1 MLGERYVREKDDE
14 IIILRIIKI
23 KNENDVVVKDDNGN
37 VFPTTMN
44 VLKTKYSL
52 LNPDGFLSF
61 NIVYIDGGL
70 NGRFDDVIITLHT
83 RKDMES
89 ESKIPTVICRQN
101 INDLHAAQL
110 KIERQGTNKDFYG
123 MSISRETCPED
134 VKFETI
140 LSCDGLVK
148 SVPVAV
154 YVDDTFEDIM
164 SVIKVKEFDKIL
176 ESIFVDHVRRECN
189 NNQSSG
195 LIYNKMINLPTI
207 DGFVKT
213 LRELLVMNNFMY
225 DFYRTFD
232 IIPLKDINISIDMN
246 KTEDTALLIRVLESF
261 LNVKFTSF
269 QMIRFGKDINLSRLA
284 YSYQLIANEKEEVY
298 LVLYTHEPRDIDDIT
313 AEMEAKVSY
322 KYLNACYNKYL

>member
-23 KNENDVVVKDDNGN
+23 KNENDVVVKDDHGN
-37 VFPTTMN
+37 TFPTTMN
-44 VLKTKYSL
+44 VLRNKYSL

-70 NGRFDDVIITLHT
+70 NGRFDDVIVTLHT

-110 KIERQGTNKDFYG
+110 KIEKQGTNKDFYG
-123 MSISRETCPED
+123 MSISKETCPED
-134 VKFETI
+134 VKFESI

-164 SVIKVKEFDKIL
+164 SVIKVKEFDNIL

-195 LIYNKMINLPTI
+195 LIYNKMISLPTI

-232 IIPLKDINISIDMN
+232 IIPLKNINITTGMS
-246 KTEDTALLIRVLESF
+246 KEDIVLLMKVLGSF
-261 LNVKFTSF
+261 LNVNLTSF
-269 QMIRFGKDINLSRLA
+269 RMIRFGKDIDLSRLKT
-284 YSYQLIANEKEEVY
+284 SYQLIANEKEEIY
-298 LVLYTHEPRDIDDIT
+298 LVLYTHEPRNIDDIS
-313 AEMEAKVSY
+313 AEMEVKNSY
-322 KYLNACYNKYL
+322 KYLNAEYNKYL